1 VKSIGRGAARPGEI
15 ASAFLDVRIGY
26 RALIRVYAVSGVKRI
41 AERAAAG
48 MDLLK
53 NFGGLSP
60 ATILIAVVFSIVG
73 YIAFRRGK
81 REGEPRPLFLGI
93 ALMAYGYF
101 VSNAWV
107 SLGIGALL
115 TLLLFFPQ

>member
-1 VKSIGRGAARPGEI
+1 MLYQASGRI
-15 ASAFLDVRIGY
+15 T
-26 RALIRVYAVSGVKRI
+26 
-41 AERAAAG
+41 ERAAR

-53 NFGGLSP
+53 TLGGFSP
-60 ATILIAVVFSIVG
+60 AAILIAVVFSVVG
-73 YIAFRRGK
+73 FIAFRRGK

-107 SLGIGALL
+107 SFGIGAFL